1 MWFIFTEG
9 DLPSNK
15 LSKNIPFRNKKV
27 VILNFAQK
35 FAILQHWLMSSVNN
49 NYYNMNYDNLWIEET
64 ETDPWTM
71 FTLET
76 GRSVQSVSPTDSHCY
91 TIKQLDHD
99 FLDSPLYISF
109 LDFRWQFVFSKQRVS
124 LTRCPRQ
131 R

>member
-1 MWFIFTEG
+1 M
-9 DLPSNK
+9 L
-15 LSKNIPFRNKKV
+15 KNLRYYNIG
-27 VILNFAQK
+27 
-35 FAILQHWLMSSVNN
+35 SVNN